1 MSRQSISLALG
12 GGGARGIAHL
22 GVLRVLEEEGIVPE
36 CIAGTSM
43 GAVIGAMYARYRDT
57 NEVERRIGDLVKSDF
72 MDKAGLDSYASSK
85 RIFHKKGLDHVLS
98 RLRQNIQ
105 LARVFIR
112 PGTIPVELLLEAMD
126 YLIDDIDISELSIPF
141 CAVATDL
148 SEGKPVLFR
157 SGPVRTAITASA
169 AIPGV
174 FTPLEYEG
182 MKLVDGGASYLTPVP
197 PVKQISNAPV
207 VAVDVSKTLANAPFP
222 DRGYG
227 IFFRSGDI
235 AMINY
240 NAMLI
245 EQADVVIRPDVASI
259 HWADFYSYPEMIEKG
274 YVAARSKLTEIDAVV
289 HRESSLIRRWWERRK
304 HKVKTSTS

>member
-1 MSRQSISLALG
+1 MSRLTISLALG

-22 GVLRVLEEEGIVPE
+22 GVLRVLEEEGIVPGS
-36 CIAGTSM
+36 IAGTSM

-57 NEVERRIGDLVKSDF
+57 REVERRIGELVNSDF
-72 MDKAGLDSYASSK
+72 MEKAGLDSYASSK
-85 RIFHKKGLDHVLS
+85 KSFHKKGLDYVLS

-112 PGTIPVELLLEAMD
+112 AGTIPSELLLEAMD
-126 YLIDDIDISELSIPF
+126 FLIDDIDISELSLPF

-148 SEGKPVLFR
+148 NEGKPVLFR
-157 SGPVRTAITASA
+157 SGPVRIAITASA

-197 PVKQISNAPV
+197 PVKQMSDAPV
-207 VAVDVSKTLANAPFP
+207 VAVDVSKTLTNAPFP

-245 EQADVVIRPDVASI
+245 GQADVVIRPDVESI

-274 YVAARSKLTEIDAVV
+274 YVAARSKLTEIDAVIQK
-289 HRESSLIRRWWERRK
+289 ESSLLRRWWERRK
-304 HKVKTSTS
+304 QKVKT